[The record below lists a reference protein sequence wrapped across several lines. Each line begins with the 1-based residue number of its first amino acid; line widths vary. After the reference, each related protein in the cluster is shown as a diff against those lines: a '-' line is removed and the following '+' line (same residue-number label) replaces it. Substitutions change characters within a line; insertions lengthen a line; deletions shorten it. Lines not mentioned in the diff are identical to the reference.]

1 MSTVRATRRRRG
13 ALFHV
18 RLITLSKNFSAED
31 MTTSSPLDLRAGV
44 GGEDVRA
51 RATLSAERVAAA
63 SGTSEWVHR
72 EAYVPRYNAQP
83 GAALPCVRASD
94 PTRGE
99 PPDERRVESMT
110 WGLVPSFTGA
120 GEKPDHFRMFNARG
134 ETLREKPAFGRLLR
148 RRRCVALIDGFYEWR
163 REGAGKRAGAKQ
175 PYYLYLRGSRD
186 ENESAYVGEHHESAE
201 IPETADAET
210 NVSRRWDDA
219 TRVRPIRVAALYDVW
234 RRKRADADARDAF
247 FDTNTD
253 TETMTTCVLVT
264 VDASERIAVFRPHAR
279 GAPVGRRGEGVARGR
294 PAYGDGDGDSSEDR
308 RPETLLRPYAA
319 EDLAWHPVTLDVNAA
334 GKLEGPR
341 CCAPARRAAARDAG
355 SVAGL
360 FAKAAAFEKEKKNE
374 HTPEKRRDRSSP
386 FRAAESSPSSAFR
399 KRPRTTPPRPAN
411 QRSVADMFK
420 KK

>member
-1 MSTVRATRRRRG
+1 MCG
-13 ALFHV
+13 
-18 RLITLSKNFSAED
+18 
-31 MTTSSPLDLRAGV
+31 
-44 GGEDVRA
+44 RA

-186 ENESAYVGEHHESAE
+186 ENESASCEHHETAE
-201 IPETADAET
+201 IAETAETADAET

-219 TRVRPIRVAALYDVW
+219 TRARPIRVAALYDVW
-234 RRKRADADARDAF
+234 RRKRVDADARDAF
-247 FDTNTD
+247 CDTDAD

-264 VDASERIAVFRPHAR
+264 VDASERIAWLHDRM
-279 GAPVGRRGEGVARGR
+279 
-294 PAYGDGDGDSSEDR
+294 PAVLRSDEEVKAWLAGGDGDGDGDGDSAEDR

-319 EDLAWHPVTLDVNAA
+319 EDLTWHPVTLDVNAA

-341 CCAPARRAAARDAG
+341 CCAPARRAAERDAG

-374 HTPEKRRDRSSP
+374 NTPEKRRDRSSP

-411 QRSVADMFK
+411 QRSVADMFEK
-420 KK
+420 K

>member
-1 MSTVRATRRRRG
+1 MCG
-13 ALFHV
+13 
-18 RLITLSKNFSAED
+18 
-31 MTTSSPLDLRAGV
+31 
-44 GGEDVRA
+44 RA

-186 ENESAYVGEHHESAE
+186 ENESASCEHHETAE
-201 IPETADAET
+201 IAETAETADAET

-219 TRVRPIRVAALYDVW
+219 TRARPIRVAALYDVW
-234 RRKRADADARDAF
+234 RRKRVDADARDAF
-247 FDTNTD
+247 CDTDAD

-264 VDASERIAVFRPHAR
+264 VDASERIAWLHDRM
-279 GAPVGRRGEGVARGR
+279 
-294 PAYGDGDGDSSEDR
+294 PAVLRSDEEVKAWLAGGDGDGDGDGDSAEDR

-319 EDLAWHPVTLDVNAA
+319 EDLTWHPVTLDVNAA

-341 CCAPARRAAARDAG
+341 CCAPARRAAERDAG

-360 FAKAAAFEKEKKNE
+360 FAKAAALEKVREGKNE
-374 HTPEKRRDRSSP
+374 STPEKRRDRSSEE

>member
-1 MSTVRATRRRRG
+1 MCG
-13 ALFHV
+13 
-18 RLITLSKNFSAED
+18 
-31 MTTSSPLDLRAGV
+31 
-44 GGEDVRA
+44 RA

-110 WGLVPSFTGA
+110 WGLVPSFTGP

-163 REGAGKRAGAKQ
+163 REGAGRAGAKQ

-186 ENESAYVGEHHESAE
+186 ENESASCERTHDAREVSETAE
-201 IPETADAET
+201 TVEIADAET

-219 TRVRPIRVAALYDVW
+219 TKSVSPIRVAALYDVW
-234 RRKRADADARDAF
+234 RRKRAPEKDADASDDARDASFF
-247 FDTNTD
+247 FDTDTD

-264 VDASERIAVFRPHAR
+264 VDASERIAWLHDRM
-279 GAPVGRRGEGVARGR
+279 
-294 PAYGDGDGDSSEDR
+294 PAVLRSDEEMKAWLAGGDGDGDGDSSDR

-319 EDLAWHPVTLDVNAA
+319 EDLAWHPVTSDVNAA

-341 CCAPARRAAARDAG
+341 CCAPARRAAERDAG

-360 FAKAAAFEKEKKNE
+360 FAKAAAFEEKKKNE
-374 HTPEKRRDRSSP
+374 STPEKRLDRSPP
-386 FRAAESSPSSAFR
+386 FRAAVSSPSSAFR

>member
-1 MSTVRATRRRRG
+1 MCG
-13 ALFHV
+13 
-18 RLITLSKNFSAED
+18 
-31 MTTSSPLDLRAGV
+31 
-44 GGEDVRA
+44 RA

-186 ENESAYVGEHHESAE
+186 ENESASCEHHETAE
-201 IPETADAET
+201 IAETAETADAET

-264 VDASERIAVFRPHAR
+264 VDASERIAWLHDRM
-279 GAPVGRRGEGVARGR
+279 
-294 PAYGDGDGDSSEDR
+294 PAVLRSDEEVKAWLAGGDGDGDGDGDSAEDR

-319 EDLAWHPVTLDVNAA
+319 EDLTWHPVTLDVNAA

-341 CCAPARRAAARDAG
+341 CCAPARRAAERDAG

-374 HTPEKRRDRSSP
+374 NTPEKRRDRSSP